1 MRVWEH
7 VAGLLLAAS
16 LLVGAG
22 SAAAA
27 EESPLSGIRE
37 GHWLEVRGHYLGGGR
52 FEASRVDII
61 HSQRYQV
68 LIGTVA
74 DKGKKEGFV
83 LLDRS
88 VEVVDKT
95 EFGKV
100 DAGRIAGQR
109 VKVEGYYLGGNR
121 FTAREVAPRGPG
133 RERIS
138 GRADRV
144 RSVDGGLEV
153 ALMNFTVL
161 IPADLMVRHEDPLD
175 SYVLSESRTQPVGR
189 ESRNEDDLFGEG
201 LRITENLLFAGL
213 LEGRW
218 TGENNFN
225 LNDRRPR
232 DRQDTE
238 GSARVRFIYRPSDSF
253 IGVAELR
260 YQGQYR
266 DDDEDGRFYE
276 DGTRLGET
284 FGYWVDPLQW
294 NLDLQLGRIDFD
306 DEREW
311 LYDQNL
317 DGIRLF
323 HFNRFFVTEF
333 SVSTTLSDGS
343 PRDENAVNSMLYIS
357 NGNEDRHVAAYIVH
371 RDFDLAVRE
380 KQTHL
385 GVRVLGEWLPKSKGW
400 LEISRM
406 TGELGTLETGGWGY
420 DVGNT
425 LSFDSGFNVTLGYA
439 WGEGDDTSTSRVENF
454 RQTGLQDNNAKLAG
468 VTSFRYYGELADPE
482 LVNLR
487 ILTAGLGYRF
497 PRRISID
504 LVGHQYRQ
512 DQLSRRWIGSD
523 IDKRP
528 NGRDKDLGWELDFIL
543 GWRTHPSWDMEI
555 VAAWFRPG
563 KAFDD
568 ADDAFLGKFQLRYRF

>member
-1 MRVWEH
+1 MRVTEI
-7 VAGLLLAAS
+7 AGRLLLAAS
-16 LLVGAG
+16 LLVAAG
-22 SAAAA
+22 PAAAA

-37 GHWLEVRGHYLGGGR
+37 GHWLEVRGNYLGGGR

-74 DKGKKEGFV
+74 DKSEKEGFV

-95 EFGKV
+95 DFRKV

-109 VKVEGYYLGGNR
+109 IKVEGYYLGGNR

-133 RERIS
+133 RERLA

-161 IPADLMVRHEDPLD
+161 IPAELTVRHEDPLD

-189 ESRNEDDLFGEG
+189 QSRNEDDLFGEG

-213 LEGRW
+213 MEGRW

-238 GSARVRFIYRPSDSF
+238 GSARARFIYRPSDSF

-284 FGYWVDPLQW
+284 FGYWIDPLKW

-317 DGIRLF
+317 DGVRLF
-323 HFNRFFVTEF
+323 HFNRFFF
-333 SVSTTLSDGS
+333 H
-343 PRDENAVNSMLYIS
+343 I
-357 NGNEDRHVAAYIVH
+357 
-371 RDFDLAVRE
+371 
-380 KQTHL
+380 
-385 GVRVLGEWLPKSKGW
+385 
-400 LEISRM
+400 
-406 TGELGTLETGGWGY
+406 
-420 DVGNT
+420 
-425 LSFDSGFNVTLGYA
+425 
-439 WGEGDDTSTSRVENF
+439 
-454 RQTGLQDNNAKLAG
+454 
-468 VTSFRYYGELADPE
+468 
-482 LVNLR
+482 
-487 ILTAGLGYRF
+487 
-497 PRRISID
+497 
-504 LVGHQYRQ
+504 
-512 DQLSRRWIGSD
+512 
-523 IDKRP
+523 
-528 NGRDKDLGWELDFIL
+528 
-543 GWRTHPSWDMEI
+543 
-555 VAAWFRPG
+555 
-563 KAFDD
+563 
-568 ADDAFLGKFQLRYRF
+568 